1 MINQDIKVD
10 YWLSQYLKTYLFADL
25 GEESPEKAFLL
36 GRLPCKVSVGA
47 ILSSLVSAQLFLTL
61 DCHLAIFT
69 IEDDKQ
75 YVLERLEN
83 FKKDMKI
90 KDRIVVLTYV
100 KKGLIFDSTKE
111 IRLQFDR
118 NEDVEGFKIAFMK
131 VLTLTQK

>member
-1 MINQDIKVD
+1 M
-10 YWLSQYLKTYLFADL
+10 
-25 GEESPEKAFLL
+25 
-36 GRLPCKVSVGA
+36 GA

-61 DCHLAIFT
+61 DSHLAIFT
-69 IEDDKQ
+69 IEDDKL
-75 YVLERLEN
+75 YILERLEI

-131 VLTLTQK
+131 AFTLTQK